1 MERFLVED
9 NTKYIIGEL
18 SINDI
23 ESIKALFLSV
33 FTIEPWNDDWSD
45 ENQLN
50 LYMDDLVNQ
59 SNSLTYGIFENA
71 ELIGVSLGHIK
82 HWYNGTE
89 YCIDEFC
96 VKTDRQGKGIGKLFM
111 EEIQL
116 LIKERGLSQI
126 FLLTDRDVPAYQFYK
141 RNGFYEL
148 ESLVSFGK
156 QV

>member
-1 MERFLVED
+1 MKE
-9 NTKYIIGEL
+9 NTEYVIGEL

-23 ESIKALFLSV
+23 EDIKALFLSV

-50 LYMDDLVNQ
+50 LYMIDLVNQ
-59 SNSLTYGIFENA
+59 TNSLTYGIFEDA

-82 HWYNGTE
+82 HWYTGTE

-96 VKTDRQGKGIGKLFM
+96 VKTNRQGTGIGKLFM
-111 EEIQL
+111 EKIQL

-126 FLLTDRDVPAYQFYK
+126 FLQTDRDVPAYQFYK
-141 RNGFYEL
+141 KMGFYEL
-148 ESLVSFGK
+148 ESHVSFGK